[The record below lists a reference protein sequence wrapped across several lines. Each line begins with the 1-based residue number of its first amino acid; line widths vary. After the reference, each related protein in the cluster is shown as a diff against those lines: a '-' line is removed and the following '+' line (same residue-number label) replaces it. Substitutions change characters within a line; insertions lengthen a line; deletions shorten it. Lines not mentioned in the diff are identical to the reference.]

1 MAKVTLQDVAAKAGV
16 SIALVSYVLNGVK
29 KDRISKETAERI
41 QQAIKELDYRP
52 NYLAR
57 SFKKKKTFNI
67 GLLVA
72 DIANPFSSQLARI
85 VGNEAEAA
93 GYTITI
99 GSSDESAA
107 RFEKLVRSSLDRQVD
122 GFILAAPEGSESI
135 LEYLKNEHIPVVIID
150 RYFPTIKINS
160 VAVDNYES
168 SRRVM
173 DEFAKLGKTNI
184 AIIGYQTQLHHLND
198 RIRGAVEGMHPAMV
212 EPIIKY
218 ISEANIEADMED
230 TIGLLMHQGINGFFF
245 ASNKL
250 GESGLRHLITNGAR
264 IPDDIAVISFD
275 GTDAYNFY
283 PNAIGC
289 IRQPLAEMGSQAFQL
304 LLKQIENP
312 SMPVKQIV
320 LKTSF
325 SYTKPIKSQL

>member
-160 VAVDNYES
+160 VAVW
-168 SRRVM
+168 
-173 DEFAKLGKTNI
+173 
-184 AIIGYQTQLHHLND
+184 
-198 RIRGAVEGMHPAMV
+198 
-212 EPIIKY
+212 
-218 ISEANIEADMED
+218 
-230 TIGLLMHQGINGFFF
+230 
-245 ASNKL
+245 
-250 GESGLRHLITNGAR
+250 
-264 IPDDIAVISFD
+264 
-275 GTDAYNFY
+275 
-283 PNAIGC
+283 
-289 IRQPLAEMGSQAFQL
+289 
-304 LLKQIENP
+304 
-312 SMPVKQIV
+312 
-320 LKTSF
+320 
-325 SYTKPIKSQL
+325 